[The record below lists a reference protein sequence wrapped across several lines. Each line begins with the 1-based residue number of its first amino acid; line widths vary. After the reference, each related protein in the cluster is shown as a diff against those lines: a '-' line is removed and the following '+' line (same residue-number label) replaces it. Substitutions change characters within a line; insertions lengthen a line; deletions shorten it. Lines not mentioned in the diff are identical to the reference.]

1 MKAIIDGDIFLH
13 RYSAKG
19 VDDFH
24 QRTLNINWLLDKI
37 LEKTQCDS
45 YVFVLS
51 SRENFRKDINPEYK
65 ANRKKVDKK
74 ETFPFFDEIQDWCM
88 EYLKPFIQEPLEADD
103 VLGIYATAQPDK
115 VVICSIDKDLNTV
128 PGWHYN
134 WGKEDNTVYLVTEQ
148 EADNEFYIQ
157 CLAGDR
163 TDNYFG
169 IKGIGPKKAEK
180 LLDKH
185 GWTWEGV
192 VKSYEEHDCSYEDCL
207 LNARMARI
215 LRKEDWDKENKKVR
229 LWQENTTSST
239 V

>member
-13 RYSAKG
+13 RYGAG
-19 VDDFH
+19 D
-24 QRTLNINWLLDKI
+24 NIHDAIVKMNWLLDKI
-37 LEKTQCDS
+37 LEKTLCKD

-65 ANRKKVDKK
+65 ANRKKMDREKI
-74 ETFPFFDEIQDWCM
+74 FPIFDEVRDYCM
-88 EYLKPFIQEPLEADD
+88 EYFNPFIQNPLEADD
-103 VLGIYATAQPDK
+103 VLGIWATSQPDK
-115 VVICSIDKDLNTV
+115 VVICSIDKDLNTI

-134 WGKEDNTVYLVTEQ
+134 WSHEDNEVYFVTEE

-169 IKGIGPKKAEK
+169 IKGIGPKKAVK

-192 VKSYEEHDCSYEDCL
+192 VNSYEEYDCSYEDCL

-215 LRKEDWDKENKKVR
+215 LRKEDWDKENKEVR
-229 LWQENTTSST
+229 LWPM